1 VVIYDWKDVMT
12 SFPGCCIQPSRLL
25 DLFIHSLSASFGW
38 SSSTSQ
44 LNTFFFSASLAA
56 FDFAYNLS
64 IRIIR
69 PTAPEFKAAVLTA
82 CIPTPKQQGSH
93 YRGAFFLIRFV
104 SFLFIFGPTDCIGL
118 LSHTRTSPLLYLFN
132 LQTYPTLL
140 LPCIVFLHICSDTS
154 RIYTSLRYTPSIT
167 PRKRRR
173 NGFCFL
179 EGAN

>member
-69 PTAPEFKAAVLTA
+69 PTAPESKAAVLTA
-82 CIPTPKQQGSH
+82 CIPTPEQQGSH

-104 SFLFIFGPTDCIGL
+104 SFLLILGQTASVYSVILAPHPYFIYSIFKLT
-118 LSHTRTSPLLYLFN
+118 LLYYYLVLSFYIFV
-132 LQTYPTLL
+132 QIHPVYT
-140 LPCIVFLHICSDTS
+140 HHSD
-154 RIYTSLRYTPSIT
+154 IP
-167 PRKRRR
+167 P
-173 NGFCFL
+173 
-179 EGAN
+179 A